1 MNLGPKKY
9 QNLQKLHQKSYEY
22 FWNSVQTQILRNH
35 SPKSMIWCK
44 NCKEIQC
51 FRVRGSSELFSSIFS
66 NFLAFAFFLTVYE
79 IWQPFFE
86 MKISKRTPRPRSDT
100 KIRVLVLI
108 FHAGKIAKV
117 RRYFCTI
124 IGYNGLNKVSE
135 FARTVLQLFAIVQQ
149 LLCKQIQNIKNIK
162 ILVRWLAS
170 LGIQDLLSWAKF
182 WAESKKITSF
192 WKQDQ

>member
-124 IGYNGLNKVSE
+124 IGYNGLTCLVSVTLSYLSRSGSKDIS
-135 FARTVLQLFAIVQQ
+135 FWTARYSVS
-149 LLCKQIQNIKNIK
+149 K
-162 ILVRWLAS
+162 ILL
-170 LGIQDLLSWAKF
+170 K
-182 WAESKKITSF
+182 
-192 WKQDQ
+192 